1 MTNVEQLKQL
11 REETSAPMQECQKA
25 LEQSQGNTEKAKELL
40 RKWGQTLAGKKME
53 REVKDGIVD
62 VYLHP
67 NKKMGVMLE
76 LRCESDFVAKNE
88 DFQKLSHELCLQIAA
103 TNPLFTEVQDI
114 PSEFVEKEKE
124 IYRTQMEDSGKDGK
138 IIEQAVEGK
147 WKKKQEEICLLEQ
160 PWIKDD
166 SKRIKDIL
174 TETIAKLGENIAV
187 RRFSRFSIR

>member
-25 LEQSQGNTEKAKELL
+25 LEQSQGNIEKAKELL

-88 DFQKLSHELCLQIAA
+88 DFQKFSHELCLQIAA
-103 TNPLFTEVQDI
+103 TNPLFADVQDI
-114 PSEFVEKEKE
+114 PSEFAEKEKE
-124 IYRTQMEDSGKDGK
+124 IYRGQMENSGKNGK

-160 PWIKDD
+160 PWIKDE
-166 SKRIKDIL
+166 SKRIKDLL

-187 RRFSRFSIR
+187 RKFSRFSIR